1 MLEREKV
8 GLKNEMGSDFKK
20 ACKLGQ
26 EIRNFTY

>member
-8 GLKNEMGSDFKK
+8 GLKNEMGSDFKR

-26 EIRNFTY
+26 ETGNFSY